1 MQTVIVT
8 GRLGRDA
15 KIYTSSNG
23 NRFITF
29 SIASNTRVK
38 KNEENTYWW
47 DVVVP
52 SHSVERYKNMVEY
65 LTKGSS
71 VIVQGELD
79 PDIYYDNNNK
89 AHLRLTISAVSIQFN
104 SLSKQ
109 DTNGQSNTNFENS
122 PVGQPASHQQAS
134 NNNVTE
140 ESITIQTSKTKPTSK
155 SKPTLENDVSADEE
169 LPF

>member
-1 MQTVIVT
+1 MQTIIVT

-29 SIASNTRVK
+29 SIASNTKVK

-71 VIVQGELD
+71 VIVTGRVRWIHGSLNDCKVMNERINV
-79 PDIYYDNNNK
+79 PRCYFKKGNCNTTGVGNYAIY
-89 AHLRLTISAVSIQFN
+89 SE
-104 SLSKQ
+104 KQ
-109 DTNGQSNTNFENS
+109 LI
-122 PVGQPASHQQAS
+122 H
-134 NNNVTE
+134 
-140 ESITIQTSKTKPTSK
+140 
-155 SKPTLENDVSADEE
+155 DVSPYISPALKWENNSKRNPVS
-169 LPF
+169 LYW

>member
-1 MQTVIVT
+1 MQTIIVT
-8 GRLGRDA
+8 GRLGSDA
-15 KIYTSSNG
+15 KIYRSSNG

-65 LTKGSS
+65 LTKGSA

-79 PDIYYDNNNK
+79 PEIYYDNNNK

-104 SLSKQ
+104 SVSKQ
-109 DTNGQSNTNFENS
+109 DTNGQSNTNSEKS
-122 PVGQPASHQQAS
+122 PVGQPASSQHAS
-134 NNNVTE
+134 NDNVTAE
-140 ESITIQTSKTKPTSK
+140 GITIQTSKP
-155 SKPTLENDVSADEE
+155 KPTLKHDVIDDEE

>member
-29 SIASNTRVK
+29 SVASNTRVK

-47 DVVVP
+47 DVVIP

-65 LTKGSS
+65 LTKGSA
-71 VIVQGELD
+71 VIVQAELD
-79 PDIYYDNNNK
+79 PEIYYDNNNK
-89 AHLRLTISAVSIQFN
+89 DLTNRISVT
-104 SLSKQ
+104 
-109 DTNGQSNTNFENS
+109 D
-122 PVGQPASHQQAS
+122 
-134 NNNVTE
+134 NVTKYIVTNTGINRIYPTDKKT
-140 ESITIQTSKTKPTSK
+140 ESQKRYATRGLI
-155 SKPTLENDVSADEE
+155 
-169 LPF
+169 FFC

>member
-29 SIASNTRVK
+29 SVASNTRVK

-104 SLSKQ
+104 SVSKQ

-155 SKPTLENDVSADEE
+155 SKPTLENDVSVDEE

>member
-23 NRFITF
+23 NRFIAF
-29 SIASNTRVK
+29 SMASNTRVK

-52 SHSVERYKNMVEY
+52 NHSVERYKNMVEH
-65 LTKGSS
+65 LTKGSA

-79 PDIYYDNNNK
+79 PEIQYDNNGK

-104 SLSKQ
+104 SIGNQ
-109 DTNGQSNTNFENS
+109 NTNGQYNTNSVNGS
-122 PVGQPASHQQAS
+122 VGQSENTQQTSS
-134 NNNVTE
+134 NNTTANNIKIPVNNPQSTPNSNVT
-140 ESITIQTSKTKPTSK
+140 
-155 SKPTLENDVSADEE
+155 DDDEE

>member
-1 MQTVIVT
+1 MQTIIVT

-29 SIASNTRVK
+29 SIASNTKVK

-79 PDIYYDNNNK
+79 PEIYYDNNNK
-89 AHLRLTISAVSIQFN
+89 AHLRLTISAV
-104 SLSKQ
+104 
-109 DTNGQSNTNFENS
+109 
-122 PVGQPASHQQAS
+122 
-134 NNNVTE
+134 
-140 ESITIQTSKTKPTSK
+140 
-155 SKPTLENDVSADEE
+155 
-169 LPF
+169 

>member
-1 MQTVIVT
+1 MQTIIVT

-29 SIASNTRVK
+29 SIASNTKVK

-79 PDIYYDNNNK
+79 PEIYDDNNNK

-104 SLSKQ
+104 SVSKQ
-109 DTNGQSNTNFENS
+109 DSNGQSNTNSGNS
-122 PVGQPASHQQAS
+122 SVVQTVSSQQAS
-134 NNNVTE
+134 NNNVTA
-140 ESITIQTSKTKPTSK
+140 ESITIQTSKPKQ
-155 SKPTLENDVSADEE
+155 TLKNDVSDDEE